1 MKGFDSVASTV
12 KDTVG
17 TEGAVGGV
25 AGVVVGVAVEIG
37 VSEKE
42 HVTCNYVFVHAL
54 AQESGNSDILER

>member
-17 TEGAVGGV
+17 TEGSGV
-25 AGVVVGVAVEIG
+25 AVVVVGAVVEVG

-42 HVTCNYVFVHAL
+42 HVTCIYVFVHA
-54 AQESGNSDILER
+54 